1 MIIKNEEV
9 DGVKKRE
16 YFYSNFIF
24 QCRSVSVIIITKLLL
39 SLLLLLLLLLLLSSS
54 PVPFFYIADKNTFS
68 K

>member
-39 SLLLLLLLLLLLSSS
+39 SLLLLLLLSSS